1 MLAHKLMITPLTQ
14 PNTAPSASTFDGELV
29 GAHSSGSAPV
39 MSANTFDGELV
50 GAHSSGSAPA
60 KA

>member
-14 PNTAPSASTFDGELV
+14 PNTAPSAS
-29 GAHSSGSAPV
+29 
-39 MSANTFDGELV
+39 MFDGELV